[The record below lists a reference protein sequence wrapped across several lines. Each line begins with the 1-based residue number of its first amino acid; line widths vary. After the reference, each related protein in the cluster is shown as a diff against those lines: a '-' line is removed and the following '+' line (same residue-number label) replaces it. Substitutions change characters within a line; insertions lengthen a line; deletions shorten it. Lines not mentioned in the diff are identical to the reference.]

1 VRVLIANRAELNGLV
16 IARPSE
22 RVIGLEEME
31 SAHWSLFRQATAGLS
46 DGVKIAFEPGD
57 DEKQRRRRLERW
69 KR

>member
-1 VRVLIANRAELNGLV
+1 M
-16 IARPSE
+16 
-22 RVIGLEEME
+22 VIGLEEME

-57 DEKQRRRRLERW
+57 DEKQRRRRLGRW